1 MCVRVIFLCNV
12 CTYVCLF
19 VSLIFVDWSILILY
33 PPPPSAPPPSHTV
46 LILPSVACTVN
57 PYLMKIKTPAWDL
70 LWRHIRPVLVSI
82 YGVFQKK
89 IVLCPRC
96 TATNPSTIYRN
107 ASVQSLKFSERP
119 IEAQFWQGWG
129 GKILKFFGKKQNIV
143 WSPYICFYFIW
154 ILDFYRS
161 S

>member
-1 MCVRVIFLCNV
+1 MSKPLSHLRFFLS
-12 CTYVCLF
+12 TFLLLKIARGAEGEIPLRF
-19 VSLIFVDWSILILY
+19 LTPS
-33 PPPPSAPPPSHTV
+33 PPLPSHTV

-143 WSPYICFYFIW
+143 WSPYICVYFIW